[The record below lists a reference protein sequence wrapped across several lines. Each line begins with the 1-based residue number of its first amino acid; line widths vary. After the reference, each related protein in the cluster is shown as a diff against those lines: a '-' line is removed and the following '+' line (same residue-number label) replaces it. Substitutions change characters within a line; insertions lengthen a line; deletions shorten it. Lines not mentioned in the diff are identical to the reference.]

1 MPEQNFE
8 HNKRFLRAEFIQA
21 YFRPLMAREK
31 YVMSASLK
39 EAADRDDRTTNQKSG
54 FAENFP
60 RK

>member
-1 MPEQNFE
+1 
-8 HNKRFLRAEFIQA
+8 
-21 YFRPLMAREK
+21 MAREK

-39 EAADRDDRTTNQKSG
+39 EAADRDDRTTNHESG